1 MKIKPAAKIAGFII
15 GLMILLKIMS
25 FLFGGGFWFA
35 KGYIYDR
42 NARNAALSLETKG
55 QIDVLNI
62 GDSLSTTALTPLEL
76 FRDYGYTAYNC
87 GQDRQTPIELPLSR
101 RSSCSGTTAIPLTTA
116 ARTDKRLLRVISRSE
131 LQGGPSR
138 SRSFSLRSTTC
149 LKRSTMKVFPRPM

>member
-1 MKIKPAAKIAGFII
+1 MDSLSLKIKPAAKIAGFII

-62 GDSLSTTALTPLEL
+62 GGRISTTALPPLEQ
-76 FRDYGYTAYNC
+76 FRDNGYTASN
-87 GQDRQTPIELPLSR
+87 
-101 RSSCSGTTAIPLTTA
+101 
-116 ARTDKRLLRVISRSE
+116 
-131 LQGGPSR
+131 
-138 SRSFSLRSTTC
+138 
-149 LKRSTMKVFPRPM
+149 